1 MNDAKELFI
10 SIAAHKLLTPLTLIK
25 WNLEL
30 LKKDNQMS
38 EVSKDKL
45 KDIELSVQKL
55 DKFSNI
61 LMKITQLKADEAN
74 PSQRK
79 LYKVEIEKI
88 ITQVVKDLKAEQICH
103 INLIK
108 KIEFHIVKKHMLFI
122 CHI

>member
-103 INLIK
+103 INLADEDLK
-108 KIEFHIVKKHMLFI
+108 GVQEMCL
-122 CHI
+122 